1 MVILK
6 SIMVGIA
13 TMVSAAICSVIAV
26 IMVLMFKSRDLPNGQ
41 TVQWDPVSL
50 SRAWLMLLISF
61 ALGSFVIG
69 FWWEYRKAKPH

>member
-13 TMVSAAICSVIAV
+13 TMVSAAICSGIAV
-26 IMVLMFKSRDLPNGQ
+26 IMVLMFKSRDLPDGQ

-50 SRAWLMLLISF
+50 FSAWPILFISF
-61 ALGSFVIG
+61 ALGSFVLG
-69 FWWEYRKAKPH
+69 FWWEYRKRKPH